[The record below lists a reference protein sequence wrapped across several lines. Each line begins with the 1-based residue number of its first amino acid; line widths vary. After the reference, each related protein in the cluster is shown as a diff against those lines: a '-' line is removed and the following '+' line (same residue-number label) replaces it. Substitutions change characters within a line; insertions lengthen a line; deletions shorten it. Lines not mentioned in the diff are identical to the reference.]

1 MFQILLELHKN
12 KTLLE
17 MVKRGLMSPVVLHQF
32 EVYMWIDARMT
43 ADKTLNKTQA
53 VLRASIEFN
62 RPQSYIWKC
71 LKAIG

>member
-62 RPQSYIWKC
+62 RPQSYIWKS
-71 LKAIG
+71 LRAIG